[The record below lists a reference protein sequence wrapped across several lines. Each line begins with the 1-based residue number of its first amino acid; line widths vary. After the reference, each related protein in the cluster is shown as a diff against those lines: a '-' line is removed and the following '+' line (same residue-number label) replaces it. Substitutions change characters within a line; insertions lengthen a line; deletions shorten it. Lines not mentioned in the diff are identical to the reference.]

1 MTEDIEAPPH
11 AQRTMPVQASAPTLV
26 RIPPVAGELTGSW
39 LRRVA
44 AHYGLPVQDLLRGI
58 LNGPHRVQVTG
69 SPGTALELFLN
80 PSARTA
86 LARSTGL
93 PLTQLTRLLPAL
105 AAPHGRLADD
115 ESLRAAWYMPGQAW
129 VGACPACTGRA
140 WRPRQP
146 VLVYPGTA
154 GHVCRRH
161 QRWLLAHPVRPASI
175 PLETLPEV
183 LTAHRLHCALARV
196 RPDAADVVA
205 LAAAVV
211 WSWQVQG
218 WRSETVWKDRV
229 RRLAAVTGSMPTAVV
244 PHALVSYPETI
255 VVARLLGAPRWQQ
268 RLRETALAEGA
279 GAATELLLQE
289 ISRRAGRP
297 WLADWMIAYTRTR
310 PRTSAR
316 TDPLDQ
322 WLRRLTAAD
331 GTESDGLW
339 TVHRTAVR
347 PTEYSDR
354 VGYLTDRRPRSI
366 CEEAGAAFLTG
377 GWEPV
382 PSARPGPAPCP

>member
-1 MTEDIEAPPH
+1 M
-11 AQRTMPVQASAPTLV
+11 QASASTLV

-39 LRRVA
+39 FRRMA
-44 AHYGLPVQDLLRGI
+44 APYGLPAQDLLRGI
-58 LNGPHRVQVTG
+58 LSGAHRVQVTG
-69 SPGTALELFLN
+69 TPGTGLELFLN
-80 PSARTA
+80 APARTA

-93 PLTQLTRLLPAL
+93 PLSRLTRLLPAL

-115 ESLRAAWYMPGQAW
+115 ENLRAAWYTPGEAW
-129 VGACPACTGRA
+129 VGTCPACTGRA
-140 WRPRQP
+140 WRPGQP

-161 QRWLLAHPVRPASI
+161 RRWLLAHPWSPASI
-175 PLETLPEV
+175 PLQSLPEV
-183 LTAHRLHCALARV
+183 LTAHRRHAALVRA

-218 WRSETVWKDRV
+218 WRSETVWQDRV
-229 RRLAAVTGSMPTAVV
+229 RRLAAATGCTPAAVA

-255 VVARLLGAPRWQQ
+255 AVARLLGAPRWQQ
-268 RLRETALAEGA
+268 QLRETAAAQGA
-279 GAATELLLQE
+279 AATELLLRE
-289 ISRRAGRP
+289 ISHQADRP
-297 WLADWMIAYTRTR
+297 WLADWLIAYTRAK
-310 PRTSAR
+310 PRTAVQ
-316 TDPLDQ
+316 TDPLDR
-322 WLRRLTAAD
+322 WLHRLTAAS
-331 GTESDGLW
+331 TSSDGLW
-339 TVHRTAVR
+339 TVHRTAAR

-354 VGYLTDRRPRSI
+354 ASFLTDRRPRTV

-382 PSARPGPAPCP
+382 PSPRPGPTQYP

>member
-1 MTEDIEAPPH
+1 M
-11 AQRTMPVQASAPTLV
+11 QALASTTVSTLV
-26 RIPPVAGELTGSW
+26 RVPPVAGELTGSW
-39 LRRVA
+39 FRRMA
-44 AHYGLPVQDLLRGI
+44 TPYGLSAQDLLRGI
-58 LNGPHRVQVTG
+58 LSGTHRVQVTG
-69 SPGTALELFLN
+69 TPGTGLELFLN
-80 PSARTA
+80 APARAA

-93 PLTQLTRLLPAL
+93 PLSQLTRLLPAL
-105 AAPHGRLADD
+105 AAPHERLMDD
-115 ESLRAAWYMPGQAW
+115 ESLRAIWYMPGEAW
-129 VGACPACTGRA
+129 VGACPACSGRA
-140 WRPRQP
+140 WRPGQP

-161 QRWLLAHPVRPASI
+161 RRWLLAHPERPASI

-183 LTAHRLHCALARV
+183 LTAHRRHSALARA

-218 WRSETVWKDRV
+218 WRSETVWQNRV
-229 RRLAAVTGSMPTAVV
+229 HRLAAVTGSMPTAVV

-255 VVARLLGAPRWQQ
+255 AVARLLGAPRWQQ
-268 RLRETALAEGA
+268 RLRETAAAQGA
-279 GAATELLLQE
+279 GAAMELLLGE

-297 WLADWMIAYTRTR
+297 WLADWLIAYTRTR
-310 PRTSAR
+310 PRTAAQ
-316 TDPLDQ
+316 TDPLDR
-322 WLRRLTAAD
+322 WLHRLTAAD
-331 GTESDGLW
+331 RLESNGLW
-339 TVHRTAVR
+339 TVHRAAVR

-354 VGYLTDRRPRSI
+354 IGFLTDRRPRSI

-382 PSARPGPAPCP
+382 PSPRPGPTPCP

>member
-1 MTEDIEAPPH
+1 MAAP
-11 AQRTMPVQASAPTLV
+11 
-26 RIPPVAGELTGSW
+26 
-39 LRRVA
+39 
-44 AHYGLPVQDLLRGI
+44 YGLPAQDLLRGI
-58 LNGPHRVQVTG
+58 LSGPHRVQVTG
-69 SPGTALELFLN
+69 TPGTGLELFLN
-80 PSARTA
+80 TPARTA

-93 PLTQLTRLLPAL
+93 PLSRLTRLLPAL

-115 ESLRAAWYMPGQAW
+115 ENLRAAWYMPGGAW

-140 WRPRQP
+140 WRPGQP

-161 QRWLLAHPVRPASI
+161 RRWLLAHPGGPASI

-183 LTAHRLHCALARV
+183 LTAHRHHSALARV

-218 WRSETVWKDRV
+218 WRSETVWQDRV
-229 RRLAAVTGSMPTAVV
+229 RRLAAAMGSVPAAVV

-255 VVARLLGAPRWQQ
+255 TVARLLGAPRWQQ
-268 RLRETALAEGA
+268 RLRETSVAEGA
-279 GAATELLLQE
+279 GAATELLLGE
-289 ISRRAGRP
+289 ISRQADRP
-297 WLADWMIAYTRTR
+297 WLADWLIAYTRTR
-310 PRTSAR
+310 PRTAVQ
-316 TDPLDQ
+316 TDPLER
-322 WLRRLTAAD
+322 WLHQVTAAD
-331 GTESDGLW
+331 GAESDSLW

-347 PTEYSDR
+347 PTEYRDR
-354 VGYLTDRRPRSI
+354 AGFLTDRRPRGI

-382 PSARPGPAPCP
+382 SSPWPGPTPCP